1 MTVIPRVLGMNERA
15 HGQLDL
21 LLLAVLATGPAHGY
35 GVIVA
40 LRQRSAGEF
49 DLPEGTVYP
58 ALHRLE
64 RTGLLTSAWADA
76 SGRRRR
82 EYQITVPGQAALAA
96 RRQEWY
102 GFANAVRSVVGW
114 AT

>member
-1 MTVIPRVLGMNERA
+1 MNHERA
-15 HGQLDL
+15 RGQLDL
-21 LLLAVLATGPAHGY
+21 LLLAVLASGPAHGY
-35 GVIVA
+35 AVIAA
-40 LRQRSAGEF
+40 LRERSSGEF
-49 DLPEGTVYP
+49 DLPEGAVYP

-64 RTGLLTSAWADA
+64 QTGLLTSAWSDG

-82 EYQITVPGQAALAA
+82 EYQLTMPGQAELAA
-96 RRQEWY
+96 SREEWY

>member
-1 MTVIPRVLGMNERA
+1 MNHERA
-15 HGQLDL
+15 RGHLDL
-21 LLLAVLATGPAHGY
+21 LLLAVLASRPAHGY
-35 GVIVA
+35 AVIAA

-64 RTGLLTSAWADA
+64 RTGLLTSAWADG

-82 EYQITVPGQAALAA
+82 EYQITMPGRTALAA
-96 RRQEWY
+96 RRREWY
-102 GFANAVRSVVGW
+102 GFANAVRLVVGW